1 MSGSQYR
8 IDEIKYNIDTAI
20 QKSMLETEED
30 KWKIILEVQSR
41 LYEEFGIDEWNSSSM
56 VDLEVLYVSKLWRI
70 FRRK

>member
-20 QKSMLETEED
+20 QESMFETDED

-41 LYEEFGIDEWNSSSM
+41 LYEEFGIDE
-56 VDLEVLYVSKLWRI
+56 
-70 FRRK
+70 